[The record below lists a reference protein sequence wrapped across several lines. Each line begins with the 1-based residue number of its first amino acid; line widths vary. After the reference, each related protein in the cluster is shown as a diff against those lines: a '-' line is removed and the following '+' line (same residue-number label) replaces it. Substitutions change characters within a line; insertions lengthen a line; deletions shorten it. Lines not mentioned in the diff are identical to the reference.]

1 MEDSRKALRVEIESL
16 QERARKLSAEKAEYQ
31 LLVHLVEN
39 LTRVSAGEETI
50 VRKLQCIL
58 EIIGGSNI
66 TLYYKAN
73 GGYKYLDA
81 LGNDIYLEQLNEAN
95 VEEAFKT
102 CRFVEIVEDFS
113 KTMMQTPEFSRTY
126 TWYFPVLSGNNSAL
140 AVIKIEGTYVG
151 SPEMRKQILAFF
163 RYAAVILKNEI
174 LSSSKLKTSRFK
186 LREEKKERKQIEQD
200 LFLEKEQLRIAFQSI
215 GDGVI
220 TTDTNAVI
228 TTLNEVAEKL
238 TGWSAAEAEG
248 KKLKEVFN
256 TTRMTSGKPAEDL
269 VDEVIKTED
278 IYTKDN
284 HILLTSR
291 SGKKRH
297 ILESAAPFRDIR
309 GVTVGVVIIFRDV
322 TEHKILNEALRESER
337 SRALLLTNFP
347 GLAYRCKN
355 DYQWTMEVVSE
366 GCFDLTGYLPENLIN
381 NQLIAFNDIILPDD
395 REHVC
400 YKWEQAI
407 ANMTRF
413 REEYR
418 IITALGEVKW
428 VSEQGEAVRDNSGAV
443 IALEGFITDITDR
456 KIREEE
462 IIFVSYHDKLTGLY
476 NRRYFEEE
484 LRRLD
489 TERNLPLSIIMADVN
504 GLKIINDAFGHQ
516 AGDSLLQK
524 VAETLK
530 LHCRSDDI
538 LARIGGDEFVL
549 LLPNTKANAAKQL
562 VGRISKQ
569 IHSKNMM
576 GLETSVSFGIDTKIT
591 SGPSINEV
599 LRNAED
605 YMYRNKLYESSSKTS
620 TVIKSILN
628 TLHIKSPREKDHSKR
643 VSMLCE
649 KIAVAMEL
657 GFEEVKKMRLIGEL
671 HDIGKIAI
679 DSTILDKA
687 GLLTESERAEIM
699 RHPETGFRLLGTS
712 REFHSIA
719 EYVLAHHE
727 RWDGKGYPK
736 GLSKEAIPWEA
747 RVVAIADAYDAMTSD
762 RPYRKALTR
771 DQAVAE
777 VSQNAGKQFDP
788 EIARIFLEKVSE

>member
-1 MEDSRKALRVEIESL
+1 MENSKKALRVEIESL
-16 QERARKLSAEKAEYQ
+16 QERARRLSAEKAEYQ

-39 LTRVSAGEETI
+39 LTRISAGEETI

-73 GGYKYLDA
+73 EGYKSLDA

-113 KTMMQTPEFSRTY
+113 KTMMQTPEFSRAY
-126 TWYFPVLSGNNSAL
+126 TWYFPVLSGNNSTL
-140 AVIKIEGTYVG
+140 AVIKIEGTYIG

-174 LSSSKLKTSRFK
+174 LSSSKLKASRFK

-220 TTDTNAVI
+220 TTDTNGVV
-228 TTLNEVAEKL
+228 TTLNEVAEEL

-337 SRALLLTNFP
+337 SRAVLLTNFP

-355 DYQWTMEVVSE
+355 DYQWTMELASE
-366 GCFDLTGYLPENLIN
+366 GCYDLTGYHPEDLIN
-381 NQLIAFNDIILPDD
+381 NQNIAFNDIILPDD
-395 REHVC
+395 REHVR

-413 REEYR
+413 WEEYR
-418 IITALGEVKW
+418 ITTALGEIKW

-489 TERNLPLSIIMADVN
+489 TERNLPLSIVMADVN

-530 LHCRSDDI
+530 DKCRSDDI
-538 LARIGGDEFVL
+538 LARTGGDEFVL
-549 LLPNTKANAAKQL
+549 LLPQTKTGAAKKL
-562 VGRISKQ
+562 VDRISKQ

-576 GLETSVSFGIDTKIT
+576 GLETSVSFGIDTKKT
-591 SGPSINEV
+591 ANTPINEV

-628 TLHIKSPREKDHSKR
+628 TLHIKSPREEVHSKR

-649 KIAVAMEL
+649 KIAVAMGL

-687 GLLTESERAEIM
+687 GLLTDSERAEIV

-712 REFHSIA
+712 REFHNIA

-771 DQAVAE
+771 DQALDE
-777 VSQNAGKQFDP
+777 IYQNAGKQFDP
-788 EIARIFLEKVSE
+788 QLAQVFIEKVFE